1 MDVRICLLL
10 AAEAGLALVLLWSAG
25 VLRKPAHVLCAALLL
40 AAAFVLRGLCLN
52 YETSDYTQFL
62 TVWVDFFRTH
72 GGLAALREP
81 VGNYNVPY
89 LTFLALISGSSLSDL
104 HLIKLFSI
112 FFDVV
117 LAWSVMQ
124 LVGLFRREA
133 AWKLTAFFLVLFWP
147 TVVLN
152 GALWGQCD
160 SVYASLAV
168 LSVYL
173 VLAGHP
179 LLGVISIGAAFSFKL
194 QAVFVMPV
202 FLLFWLTRRVRLR
215 HALAFPAVR
224 GHGAAGRHRRAR
236 IVGCADHP
244 VSADGQHRHRAQLQR
259 LVRLCAR
266 HGCARA

>member
-1 MDVRICLLL
+1 MDIRICLLL

-62 TVWVDFFRTH
+62 TMWVNFFRTH

-124 LVGLFRREA
+124 LVGLFRHEA

-168 LSVYL
+168 LSV
-173 VLAGHP
+173 
-179 LLGVISIGAAFSFKL
+179 
-194 QAVFVMPV
+194 
-202 FLLFWLTRRVRLR
+202 
-215 HALAFPAVR
+215 
-224 GHGAAGRHRRAR
+224 
-236 IVGCADHP
+236 
-244 VSADGQHRHRAQLQR
+244 
-259 LVRLCAR
+259 
-266 HGCARA
+266 

>member
-1 MDVRICLLL
+1 MDIRICLLL

-52 YETSDYTQFL
+52 YETDDYTQFL
-62 TVWVDFFRTH
+62 TVWVNFFRTH
-72 GGLAALREP
+72 GELAALRES

-89 LTFLALISGSSLSDL
+89 LTFLALISGSSLPDL
-104 HLIKLFSI
+104 YLIKLFSI

-133 AWKLTAFFLVLFWP
+133 VWKLAAFFLVLFWP
-147 TVVLN
+147 TVMLN
-152 GALWGQCD
+152 SALWGQCD
-160 SVYASLAV
+160 SVYAALAV

-179 LLGVISIGAAFSFKL
+179 VLGVVSIIVRL
-194 QAVFVMPV
+194 QTAG
-202 FLLFWLTRRVRLR
+202 RVR
-215 HALAFPAVR
+215 HAGVPALLAHAARQAAARAGLPRYVR
-224 GHGAAGRHRRAR
+224 GHGAAGRHRRTR
-236 IVGCADHP
+236 TVGCADHP
-244 VSADGQHRHRAQLQR
+244 VSADGQHRHRAQL
-259 LVRLCAR
+259 
-266 HGCARA
+266 